1 MKKKLLLLIAV
12 FFISACQEKV
22 LEVEKVI
29 EKTDENGVTTV
40 SSEIE
45 TTPEE
50 KEYKIVEIVK
60 TIKTIKNGKVI
71 KKNVIERKK
80 IALD

>member
-1 MKKKLLLLIAV
+1 MKKLLLLFIAV
-12 FFISACQEKV
+12 FVITACQPKI
-22 LEVEKVI
+22 LEVEKVV

-50 KEYKIVEIVK
+50 KEYKIVETVK
-60 TIKTIKNGKVI
+60 TIKTIKDGKVI
-71 KKNVIERKK
+71 KKNVIERTK
-80 IALD
+80 IELD